1 MRFWDA
7 SSIVPLLADEQ
18 RTRAATAELERDPA
32 MVVWWGTTLEC
43 VSAVARRER
52 EGAHR
57 QLIAAAVQRLADL
70 SAAWTEVQPAARIR
84 QTAERLLRVHP
95 LRAGDALQLAAAIA
109 AADGD
114 PSSLP
119 FVTLDERLARAAER
133 EGFPVV
139 QPGEGA

>member
-1 MRFWDA
+1 MKFWD
-7 SSIVPLLADEQ
+7 SSVIVPLLVSQASSGAVSNEV
-18 RTRAATAELERDPA
+18 ERDPDL
-32 MVVWWGTTLEC
+32 VVWWGTGLEC
-43 VSAVARRER
+43 VSAFTRLER
-52 EGAHR
+52 EGK
-57 QLIAAAVQRLADL
+57 LTAAELVAAIDNLPPLAA
-70 SAAWTEVQPAARIR
+70 SWQEVQPAARLR

-95 LRAGDALQLAAAIA
+95 LRAADALQLAAAIA

-139 QPGEGA
+139 EPD